1 MKRLILTTLTICFL
15 IATTVPNIM
24 AASQGLLLPE
34 SLKAR
39 SQMAAD
45 KKTVTIFIEEDDP
58 NKITEMVNLST
69 AEYAQKGWTLFSIIP
84 YTEGSDFEGF
94 FITYQKKLIIL

>member
-1 MKRLILTTLTICFL
+1 MKRLILTALTICFL
-15 IATTVPNIM
+15 ISTVAPSIV
-24 AASQGLLLPE
+24 AANQPLLLPE

-45 KKTVTIFIEEDDP
+45 KKTVTIFIAEEDP
-58 NKITEMVNLST
+58 NKVTELINTST
-69 AEYAQKGWTLFSIIP
+69 TEYAQKGWELFTIFP
-84 YTEGSDFEGF
+84 FTENGDFEGF